1 MSTKI
6 VKRFKGV
13 DSGILGRFASPDIP
27 YLRNDVPSDV
37 SSGVPSDV
45 PSDVPSGVPSDV
57 PSDMTPDVPCDG
69 RSGPDPEL
77 NLDEDAAA
85 DVLIPR
91 PFERESAIYKA
102 RTLF

>member
-1 MSTKI
+1 M
-6 VKRFKGV
+6 KRSKKEV
-13 DSGILGRFASPDIP
+13 DSGILGRFVYPDIP

-37 SSGVPSDV
+37 LSGV

-57 PSDMTPDVPCDG
+57 PSGVPSDVPCDG

-77 NLDEDAAA
+77 NLDGNTVAGGI
-85 DVLIPR
+85 IPR
-91 PFERESAIYKA
+91 PFERESAIHKT